1 MTGVDTYIWNFL
13 KEPKT
18 VLKFTRDLSSRWE
31 QTAGE
36 DSYLPAEVRAVS
48 RAFWTLAPN
57 EYSMQ
62 IAPVLPPRLQSFI
75 WHSTC
80 RWQWLVYFIRSYAT
94 FPNSNK
100 LFISE
105 ECQQLMSA
113 WTAHKC
119 SKLSGGLD
127 LLLLQTGAF
136 IHVYNLYK
144 WGLFLHL
151 SLL

>member
-1 MTGVDTYIWNFL
+1 MLILIYGTINFL
-13 KEPKT
+13 EESRT

-36 DSYLPAEVRAVS
+36 DSYLPAEARAVS

-57 EYSMQ
+57 ECSMQ
-62 IAPVLPPRLQSFI
+62 IALVLPPRLKSYI

-80 RWQWLVYFIRSYAT
+80 RWQWLVYFIRSCAT
-94 FPNSNK
+94 LPNSNK
-100 LFISE
+100 LFISK

-113 WTAHKC
+113 WTAHKH
-119 SKLSGGLD
+119 SMLSGGLD
-127 LLLLQTGAF
+127 LLLLQTGTF
-136 IHVYNLYK
+136 IHVYNLHK
-144 WGLFLHL
+144 RGLFLHL